1 MSSTVLLLEQIAG
14 LALGSMITWKTS
26 SLARQDRDIMIP
38 EPWAV
43 CFIAIHLHWSDNY
56 KAKEGEKNQWLF
68 FRIEIFK
75 DKILANQVSQ
85 AHEWYLVVLTMSP
98 LFDLLF
104 WADREEDGLFADDD
118 EEEEAQLGVPKQFY
132 YDEYDDPYD
141 ILKMMMNYVDNDAG
155 TCLHLAT
162 KVSW

>member
-1 MSSTVLLLEQIAG
+1 MQYIYVEVIVFSH
-14 LALGSMITWKTS
+14 
-26 SLARQDRDIMIP
+26 RD
-38 EPWAV
+38 
-43 CFIAIHLHWSDNY
+43 L
-56 KAKEGEKNQWLF
+56 
-68 FRIEIFK
+68 K

-98 LFDLLF
+98 LLDLLF
-104 WADREEDGLFADDD
+104 WTDREEDGLFADDD

>member
-1 MSSTVLLLEQIAG
+1 MQYIYIEV
-14 LALGSMITWKTS
+14 ITIK
-26 SLARQDRDIMIP
+26 Q
-38 EPWAV
+38 
-43 CFIAIHLHWSDNY
+43 
-56 KAKEGEKNQWLF
+56 KKGKKNQWLF
-68 FRIEIFK
+68 FRIEILK
-75 DKILANQVSQ
+75 TKQVSQ

-104 WADREEDGLFADDD
+104 GADREEDGLFADDD

>member
-1 MSSTVLLLEQIAG
+1 MTSWYQNPGLSALLQYIYIEV
-14 LALGSMITWKTS
+14 ITIK
-26 SLARQDRDIMIP
+26 Q
-38 EPWAV
+38 
-43 CFIAIHLHWSDNY
+43 
-56 KAKEGEKNQWLF
+56 KKGKKNQWLF
-68 FRIEIFK
+68 FRIEILK
-75 DKILANQVSQ
+75 TKQVSQ

>member
-1 MSSTVLLLEQIAG
+1 MQYIYIEVIILLHRG
-14 LALGSMITWKTS
+14 L
-26 SLARQDRDIMIP
+26 
-38 EPWAV
+38 
-43 CFIAIHLHWSDNY
+43 
-56 KAKEGEKNQWLF
+56 
-68 FRIEIFK
+68 K

-85 AHEWYLVVLTMSP
+85 AHECCLVVLTMSP

-162 KVSW
+162 KVSWWRLHPEPTVSKLQSCIFALHKGSS